1 MVRDFDP
8 KTDLSAVLAIHK
20 AQGFDYNLGDLT
32 SPLYLIGKVRVIDG
46 QAVAAMFLRIT
57 AETFLLVDGS
67 PVARGKAIEELQ
79 PEVLR
84 AAWGKGLNDVFCVVP
99 SEIEVNFSPVLARMG
114 WVKERWPA
122 YSRSV
127 E

>member
-1 MVRDFDP
+1 MIRDFQSSDIAS
-8 KTDLSAVLAIHK
+8 LLNIHK
-20 AQGFDYNLGDLT
+20 SQNFDYPLPDLT
-32 SPLYLIGKVRVIDG
+32 SPLILVNKVRVIDG

-99 SEIEVNFSPVLARMG
+99 SEIEVQFSPVLARMG